1 MTTGD
6 PEGAGPAANR
16 RQVAGSLLS
25 QDHLR
30 ELLAEVQDGIEHVVA
45 TSRVRMDALLDA
57 VLSVSSG
64 LDLDRTLNQIVQ
76 AATELVDARY
86 GALVKLD
93 ADGGLSQ
100 FLTVGVDDA
109 TRARIGPLPAGRG
122 VLGVVID
129 DAKPPRRDDLS
140 KHAMSAGFPPHH
152 PPMRTFLGVPV
163 LARGAVFGRLYVTE
177 KNNGLPFDDNDG
189 VLLQALAAA
198 AGVAIDNARLYDDAR
213 RRQQWLQAIG
223 EVSAELLAGT
233 DTAGAL
239 QLITARAQEL
249 TGADYTL
256 IALPPDA
263 GPDPSEVTEL
273 IVAVSMGARAGR
285 ISDRIPIDG
294 STAGA
299 VFVDH
304 VPRNVP
310 RLAYDLAEEF
320 GPALALPLGSGA
332 SIAGILL
339 AVRARGA
346 PLFDADELHLVST
359 FADQAALALQQAKSQ
374 AAQRE
379 LEMVAD
385 RDRIARDLHDHVIQR
400 LFGIGLAM
408 QTTQRRA
415 SSPEFADRMKGH
427 LQQLQQVI
435 RDIRSTIFE
444 LQTDPTSTHL
454 LRVAVHA
461 AITELVADTAL
472 HTTIRI
478 SSAFDTVPAEL
489 AQHAHAVIREAVSN
503 SVRHANASE
512 LTVTVSVDKD
522 LVIDVT
528 DDGDG
533 IPETVARSGLD
544 NLQHRAMVSGGTFTV
559 GPGRWSGTHLIWS
572 APLR

>member
-1 MTTGD
+1 VIIGD
-6 PEGAGPAANR
+6 REGRDPVGER
-16 RQVAGSLLS
+16 RQIAATLLA

-30 ELLAEVQDGIEHVVA
+30 DLLAEVQDGIERVVA
-45 TSRVRMDALLDA
+45 TTRERMDALLNA
-57 VLSVSSG
+57 VIVVSAG
-64 LDLDRTLNQIVQ
+64 LDLDRTLNQIIE

-86 GALVKLD
+86 GALGKLD

-109 TRARIGPLPAGRG
+109 TRALIGPLPTGRG

-129 DAKPPRRDDLS
+129 EAKPLRLDDLS
-140 KHAMSAGFPPHH
+140 KHAISAGFPAHH

-177 KNNGLPFDDNDG
+177 KNNGQPFTDDDE
-189 VLLQALAAA
+189 VVLQALAAA
-198 AGVAIDNARLYDDAR
+198 AGVAIDNARLYEDAR
-213 RRQQWLQAIG
+213 RRQHWLEAIG

-233 DTAGAL
+233 DATDAL
-239 QLITARAQEL
+239 HLIAARAQEL

-256 IALPPDA
+256 IAVPPDA
-263 GPDPSEVTEL
+263 EPDQSEVSEL
-273 IVAVSMGARAGR
+273 VVVVSVGVRAARIA
-285 ISDRIPIDG
+285 DRIPIAG

-299 VFVDH
+299 VFIDQ

-310 RLAYDLAEEF
+310 RLAFDLAEEF
-320 GPALALPLGSGA
+320 GPALALPLGGGA
-332 SIAGILL
+332 SIAGVLL
-339 AVRARGA
+339 AVRGRGA
-346 PLFDADELHLVST
+346 PLFDPHELHLVST
-359 FADQAALALQQAKSQ
+359 FADHAALALQQAKSQ

-408 QTTQRRA
+408 QTTHRRA
-415 SSPEFADRMKGH
+415 ASPELADRINNH
-427 LQQLQQVI
+427 VHQLQLVI
-435 RDIRSTIFE
+435 GDIRTTIFE
-444 LQTDPTSTHL
+444 LQTDPTRAHL
-454 LRVAVHA
+454 LRTALHT
-461 AITELVADTAL
+461 AITELVADTEIRA
-472 HTTIRI
+472 TIRI
-478 SSAFDTVPAEL
+478 SSAMDAVPAEL
-489 AQHAHAVIREAVSN
+489 AQHAQAVIREAVSN
-503 SVRHANASE
+503 SVRHANATE

-522 LVIDVT
+522 LVIDVA

-544 NLQHRAMVSGGTFTV
+544 NLRHRATDSGGTFTV